1 MVSYVKLEK
10 IIADLVETANTVK
23 AADFAALKDVQ
34 IGKLYFATESLIGAV
49 ESFIEKIDTEIMKR
63 DDIVIPEIG
72 QKIVKES
79 EPVLKIKKLSK
90 AEITAAAAPAAA
102 KPKAAAKPAAKP
114 KAAAPAS
121 AKPKAAAPA
130 KAKEVK

>member
-10 IIADLVETANTVK
+10 IIADLIETANTVK
-23 AADFAALKDVQ
+23 AEDFAALKDVQ

-49 ESFIEKIDTEIMKR
+49 ENFIEKIDTEIMKR
-63 DDIVIPEIG
+63 NDIIIPEIG

-90 AEITAAAAPAAA
+90 AEIAAATAPAPKAAAA
-102 KPKAAAKPAAKP
+102 KPKAA
-114 KAAAPAS
+114 AS

-130 KAKEVK
+130 KPKAAAPAKPKEVK